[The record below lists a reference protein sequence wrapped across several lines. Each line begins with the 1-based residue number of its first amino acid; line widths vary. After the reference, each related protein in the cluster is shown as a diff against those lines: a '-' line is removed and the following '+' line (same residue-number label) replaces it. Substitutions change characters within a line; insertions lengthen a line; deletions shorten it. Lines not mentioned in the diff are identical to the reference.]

1 LFCSFYIS
9 TFSFVTKYY
18 YLKISDKADIRNK
31 DGIQGEIEM
40 KITNLLPLK
49 EASVHQ
55 ASRDDPALLEKIL
68 EQQIERNEEIRVS
81 KKKVEEVTNKLNEFL
96 EIQNRSLK
104 FILHDELD
112 QYYVQVIN
120 SDTKEV
126 IREIPPKKLL
136 DAFYT
141 MQKFLGMIVDEKI

>member
-1 LFCSFYIS
+1 MM
-9 TFSFVTKYY
+9 
-18 YLKISDKADIRNK
+18 
-31 DGIQGEIEM
+31 M
-40 KITNLLPLK
+40 KITNSLPLK
-49 EASVHQ
+49 ETSIPQ
-55 ASRDDPALLEKIL
+55 SLKEDTALIQKII
-68 EQQIERNEEIRVS
+68 EQQSECNEEIQVS

-96 EIQNRSLK
+96 EIRNRSLK
-104 FILHDELD
+104 FILHEGLD
-112 QYYVQVIN
+112 QYYVQVID

>member
-1 LFCSFYIS
+1 MM
-9 TFSFVTKYY
+9 
-18 YLKISDKADIRNK
+18 
-31 DGIQGEIEM
+31 M
-40 KITNLLPLK
+40 KITSSLPLQ
-49 EASVHQ
+49 EASVPQ
-55 ASRDDPALLEKIL
+55 SSKDGTALIQKIM
-68 EQQIERNEEIRVS
+68 EQQSKRNEEIQVS

-96 EIQNRSLK
+96 EIHNRSLK
-104 FILHDELD
+104 FILHDGLD
-112 QYYVQVIN
+112 QYYVQVID

>member
-1 LFCSFYIS
+1 
-9 TFSFVTKYY
+9 
-18 YLKISDKADIRNK
+18 
-31 DGIQGEIEM
+31 M
-40 KITNLLPLK
+40 KITNSLLLK

-55 ASRDDPALLEKIL
+55 ASREDTSLLQKIL
-68 EQQIERNEEIRVS
+68 EQQSEGNEEIQVS

-104 FILHDELD
+104 FILHEGLD

-120 SDTKEV
+120 SETKEV

>member
-1 LFCSFYIS
+1 
-9 TFSFVTKYY
+9 
-18 YLKISDKADIRNK
+18 
-31 DGIQGEIEM
+31 M
-40 KITNLLPLK
+40 KITNSLPLK

-55 ASRDDPALLEKIL
+55 SSREDTALLQKIL
-68 EQQIERNEEIRVS
+68 EQQSERNEEIQIS
-81 KKKVEEVTNKLNEFL
+81 KKKIEEVANKLNEFL

-104 FILHDELD
+104 FILHEGLD

-126 IREIPPKKLL
+126 IREIPPRKLL